1 MFEGFA
7 NVWTPVLRAKH
18 LKPGKLLPT
27 VVAGEKVVFFRDEK
41 ERVRALLDRCPH
53 RGVQLSLGKVEN
65 GCVECPFHAWRFD
78 GQGAVVDVPLNPDAK
93 RERLFATAL
102 PAREV
107 GGLLWVYTAPAVP
120 QSNGAEPPGFE
131 PEVPV
136 GLTMKGAARTYLEV
150 EWKTHWTRAM
160 ENMLDSPHVPF
171 LHKGTIGRFVKPYL
185 KPGSRMDVEW
195 EDTPYG
201 GRTLS
206 SIDGQ
211 AEAGAVLDWYRPNTM
226 VLNIAIPGEMFRM
239 HAMCVP
245 IDATRTRM
253 IIVGARTFA
262 TLPLLNP
269 FFNLSNKR
277 IAEEDRAVVE
287 SSQPLEV
294 PPPSEEVSVRTDKA
308 TLQFRK
314 FYYEVLKKSAAAPR
328 AAIRAVA

>member
-53 RGVQLSLGKVEN
+53 RGVQLSLGMVEN

-211 AEAGAVLDWYRPNTM
+211 AEVLAKHYTQAGEYF
-226 VLNIAIPGEMFRM
+226 GEL
-239 HAMCVP
+239 A
-245 IDATRTRM
+245 
-253 IIVGARTFA
+253 
-262 TLPLLNP
+262 LLLASP
-269 FFNLSNKR
+269 R
-277 IAEEDRAVVE
+277 
-287 SSQPLEV
+287 
-294 PPPSEEVSVRTDKA
+294 KA
-308 TLQFRK
+308 TVYAGNSGCVLLYVSKEK
-314 FYYEVLKKSAAAPR
+314 FDRVLGPIKHRLKIENYPQYAEIIQQAKE
-328 AAIRAVA
+328 AVDTGPQDDED